1 MRRILPSVRVRA
13 IRFASA
19 MLAIFAGSATA
30 QSPFDGLKF
39 RSIGP
44 AVMGGRIHAIAV
56 DPRDNAVIYVGAA
69 SGGMWKTT
77 NKGTTWAPVFEG
89 QADNTF
95 GDIAISPVDSRIVWA
110 GTGESWIIRYSDV
123 MGDGVYKS
131 TDAGATWKNMGLRET
146 GRIARVIV
154 HPTNANT
161 IYVCAVGRASSV
173 VLMPPPL
180 PVGEGR
186 GDAPERPGGA
196 GSPPR
201 GPYTGLNP
209 HARVRVRTRRR
220 TGQEHRTRTRRDAHP
235 DPPAGLPPPA

>member
-1 MRRILPSVRVRA
+1 
-13 IRFASA
+13 

-110 GTGESWIIRYSDV
+110 GTGEQQNRQSSSW
-123 MGDGVYKS
+123 GGGVYKS
-131 TDAGATWKNMGLRET
+131 ADAGATWTFLGLKNSAS
-146 GRIARVIV
+146 ISRVIA
-154 HPTNANT
+154 HPSDANVA
-161 IYVCAVGRASSV
+161 YVAAVGNLWKANAERGVFKDRKSTRLNSSHV
-173 VLMPPPL
+173 KRSRMPSS
-180 PVGEGR
+180 
-186 GDAPERPGGA
+186 A
-196 GSPPR
+196 
-201 GPYTGLNP
+201 
-209 HARVRVRTRRR
+209 
-220 TGQEHRTRTRRDAHP
+220 
-235 DPPAGLPPPA
+235 